1 MADEGDFLFGLKFDF
16 DGSGFMRGSEEAQ
29 EQLERTLA
37 AIIHTQRAAGES
49 VEALGRSL
57 SASPREVKKALS
69 ELERAERD
77 QQRQHD
83 RAMQDQARKQANAH
97 RNEMAM
103 LRERQQGV
111 NTLRDALLSVAAISI
126 GGAGL
131 AGINSL
137 LQDTSMRGISERNFA
152 ERTGTSM
159 RGNIAEEE
167 GAYLSGLSSR
177 EEARQSIGAYSQS
190 RAEYLRTG
198 RSSVTDALIR
208 SGVQI
213 DPSFFSQGHEAAL
226 NNVVRQLRGLGYNNQ
241 MVATILEQSGLT
253 SGGYTN
259 LALNPEMMHR
269 YNQRGAARANEIAA
283 NEARDEA
290 FQRQWRDMQEHIST
304 LRDDIAHTLEPWV
317 QELDGFVVKLDEW
330 VRKNPDL
337 ARQVAEA
344 TAVVVALGG
353 LFTAILPMITTIM
366 AISKIAGIG
375 NAPAAMAASSAPEI
389 LSSLSPG
396 LAELLPM
403 AAENPLAAAAII
415 AGGSLYD
422 AGNEIAYDTSEQG
435 RIEGNQARMRD
446 RYYGAF
452 RYGELEQNQRQYSL
466 EQYLINNKGYSREQ
480 AAAVAAMARA
490 EGGFNTQAV
499 GDNGTAEGTFQQ
511 HVERRQA
518 IEKHFGKRLTS
529 MTLNEQADALDW
541 ELHNSES
548 KAGRAFFAAKDLRGT
563 VKAALDAE
571 RPAEYLKNGVGGSEY
586 QRRYAMAL
594 RAMQQT
600 QGQVP
605 VAPGSSQTIHIG
617 SMTVQ
622 ANDAQH
628 FKASMQQASMTPNP
642 HAAMANTGQH

>member
-49 VEALGRSL
+49 VEALARSL
-57 SASPREVKKALS
+57 SASPQEVKKALA
-69 ELERAERD
+69 ELERVERD

-83 RAMQDQARKQANAH
+83 RAMQDQARKQAAAH

-269 YNQRGAARANEIAA
+269 YNQRGAVRANEISA

-317 QELDGFVVKLDEW
+317 QELDGFVVKLDEL
-330 VRKNPDL
+330 VKKNPDL
-337 ARQVAEA
+337 ARQVVEA

-353 LFTAILPMITTIM
+353 LFGAILPMITTIM
-366 AISKIAGIG
+366 ALSKIAGIG
-375 NAPAAMAASSAPEI
+375 GAPTAASAAPEI
-389 LSSLSPG
+389 LSSLAPS
-396 LAELLPM
+396 LTEAIPM
-403 AAENPLAAAAII
+403 LFENPLAAAAII
-415 AGGSLYD
+415 AGGSIYD
-422 AGNEIAYDTSEQG
+422 AGSEIAYDSSEQG

-452 RYGELEQNQRQYSL
+452 RYGSLEQSERQYSL
-466 EQYLINNKGYSREQ
+466 EQYLISNKGYSREQ

-499 GDNGTAEGTFQQ
+499 GDNGTAEGTFQH
-511 HVERRQA
+511 HVDRRRA
-518 IEKHFGKRLTS
+518 IESHFGKRLTS

-541 ELHNSES
+541 ELHNGES
-548 KAGRAFFAAKDLRGT
+548 KAGRAFFAARDLHGT

-571 RPAEYLKNGVGGSEY
+571 RPAEYLRNGVGGSEY

-628 FKASMQQASMTPNP
+628 FKNSMQRASMTPNP

>member
-57 SASPREVKKALS
+57 SASPQEVKKALS
-69 ELERAERD
+69 ELERAEKD
-77 QQRQHD
+77 QQREHD
-83 RAMQDQARKQANAH
+83 RAVREHNRNQDRERQDQARKQAEAH
-97 RNEMAM
+97 RNEMTM

-159 RGNIAEEE
+159 HENIAEEE

-190 RAEYLRTG
+190 RADYLRTG
-198 RSSVTDALIR
+198 RSSVTDTLIQ

-259 LALNPEMMHR
+259 LALNPEMMHH

-283 NEARDEA
+283 NEGRDEA

-330 VRKNPDL
+330 VKKNPDL
-337 ARQVAEA
+337 ARQVVEA

-353 LFTAILPMITTIM
+353 FFGALLPAMSMIM
-366 AISKIAGIG
+366 SVARVAGITIPS
-375 NAPAAMAASSAPEI
+375 AVAA
-389 LSSLSPG
+389 
-396 LAELLPM
+396 
-403 AAENPLAAAAII
+403 NPLAASAAI
-415 AGGSLYD
+415 AGASVYT
-422 AGNEIAYDTSEQG
+422 AGREIAHDLSEPG
-435 RIEGNQARMRD
+435 RIEGNQIRMRD
-446 RYYGAF
+446 KYYGAF
-452 RYGELEQNQRQYSL
+452 RYGELEQSQRQYSL
-466 EQYLINNKGYSREQ
+466 EQYLIGTKGYTREQ
-480 AAAVAAMARA
+480 AAAVSAMARA
-490 EGGFNTQAV
+490 EGGFNTEAV
-499 GDNGTAEGTFQQ
+499 GDKGTAEGTFQQ

-529 MTLNEQADALDW
+529 MTLEEQADALDW

-548 KAGRAFFAAKDLRGT
+548 KAGRAFFAARDLRGT

-571 RPAEYLKNGVGGSEY
+571 RPAEYLKNGVNGSEY

-600 QGQVP
+600 QPQA
-605 VAPGSSQTIHIG
+605 APPQAPSQTIRINHLA
-617 SMTVQ
+617 VH
-622 ANDAQH
+622 ANDAQQ
-628 FKASMQQASMTPNP
+628 FKASMQRASMTPNP

>member
-49 VEALGRSL
+49 VEALARSL
-57 SASPREVKKALS
+57 SASPQEVKKALS

-77 QQRQHD
+77 QQRQQD

-190 RAEYLRTG
+190 RADYLRTG
-198 RSSVTDALIR
+198 RSSVTDTLIQ

-283 NEARDEA
+283 NEGRDEA

-330 VRKNPDL
+330 VKKNPDL
-337 ARQVAEA
+337 ARQVVEA

-353 LFTAILPMITTIM
+353 FFGALLPAMSTIM
-366 AISKIAGIG
+366 SVARVAGITIPS
-375 NAPAAMAASSAPEI
+375 AVAA
-389 LSSLSPG
+389 
-396 LAELLPM
+396 
-403 AAENPLAAAAII
+403 NPLAASAAI
-415 AGGSLYD
+415 AGASVYT
-422 AGNEIAYDTSEQG
+422 AGREIAHDLSEPG
-435 RIEGNQARMRD
+435 RIEGNQIRMRD
-446 RYYGAF
+446 KYYGAF
-452 RYGELEQNQRQYSL
+452 RYGSLEQSQRQYSL
-466 EQYLINNKGYSREQ
+466 EQYLIGNKGYTREQ
-480 AAAVAAMARA
+480 AAAVSAMARA
-490 EGGFNTQAV
+490 EGGFNTEAV
-499 GDNGTAEGTFQQ
+499 GDKGTAEGTFQQ

-548 KAGRAFFAAKDLRGT
+548 KAGRAFFAARDLRGT

-571 RPAEYLKNGVGGSEY
+571 RPAEYLKNGVGGTEY

-600 QGQVP
+600 QRQAP

-628 FKASMQQASMTPNP
+628 FKNSMQRASMTPNP

>member
-49 VEALGRSL
+49 VEALARSL
-57 SASPREVKKALS
+57 SASPQEVKKALS
-69 ELERAERD
+69 ELERVERD
-77 QQRQHD
+77 LQRQQD
-83 RAMQDQARKQANAH
+83 RAMQDHARKQAAAH

-259 LALNPEMMHR
+259 LALNPEMMRR
-269 YNQRGAARANEIAA
+269 YNQRGAARANEISA

-330 VRKNPDL
+330 VKKNPDL
-337 ARQVAEA
+337 ARQVIEG

-353 LFTAILPMITTIM
+353 FFGALLPVMSTIM
-366 AISKIAGIG
+366 SIARIAGITLPTAVVA
-375 NAPAAMAASSAPEI
+375 NPVVAS
-389 LSSLSPG
+389 
-396 LAELLPM
+396 
-403 AAENPLAAAAII
+403 AII
-415 AGGSLYD
+415 AGASVYRAGST
-422 AGNEIAYDTSEQG
+422 IAHNATEQG
-435 RIEGNQARMRD
+435 RIEGNKARMRD

-452 RYGELEQNQRQYSL
+452 RYGSLEQSQRQYDL
-466 EQYLINNKGYSREQ
+466 EQYLIRNKGYSREQ

-490 EGGFNTQAV
+490 EGGFNTEAV

-518 IEKHFGKRLTS
+518 IEKHFGKRLTA
-529 MTLNEQADALDW
+529 MTLTEQADAFDW

-548 KAGRAFFAAKDLRGT
+548 KAGRAFFSAKDLHGT

-571 RPAEYLKNGVGGSEY
+571 RPAEYLRNGVGGSEY

-617 SMTVQ
+617 QMTVQ

-628 FKASMQQASMTPNP
+628 FKASLQRASMTPNP